1 MRKPGET
8 LITRD
13 DIIYFY
19 EKYKENLKREQQVT
33 ADLMQADSQEKWVEK
48 LKQKYRTMKQL
59 YIENEALL
67 NLYIRPFIEGRAE
80 LTAEV
85 AQEFIRQIRQ
95 AYFEEFEDS
104 LSMMEMAETLED
116 YFRENG
122 PIEYYIWNLSLLGIF
137 YNNSSDREEG
147 RKGYEYFEKVCKFKD
162 QYFEIEDFEVRKRIL
177 YGFYNRPILQGNFLL
192 TEAKELNDNREQA
205 LQFYNDEKVR
215 ALDGERFDFDGLI
228 RELNYDVLGDYIM
241 SHTRETSERWLLE
254 RAEKTLGY
262 YYEKELTRD
271 SNPYDMPDEI
281 YCYYRRTQ
289 FFLGRISCTEFL
301 EDYKKYCDYC
311 IRNDALEHAEGF
323 WESRLFQVAVNHLPG
338 ILQCLNLYGQEYQGD
353 QDLRSQCVEEYLK
366 IIRRFPR
373 TGNLRFVNDVI
384 QRSLCQFM
392 ELLTVGE
399 VESDILI
406 NVMLN
411 RDEITLIHSQMVSQ
425 IAIRILHTVIEKSP
439 ELLVGT
445 LECRN
450 LLEVLEKRDQ
460 IEAFVSQAAK
470 LFDVGKLKDADIV
483 NKQSRQLTEKE
494 LQRIFSHSEAGAA
507 IVDKIPA
514 LAQFKDV
521 ILGHHKSWNG
531 EMGYPESFDNTVSK
545 DRFLIELIHISDCLD
560 AATDFIG
567 RSYRNQKTFE
577 DCMEEFIQGK
587 GTIYSPELV
596 TLLEE
601 DHDLE
606 KDLKELLNEGRI
618 RTYYEVYGIALDPG
632 RQSKTEDEEDWC
644 IRLDEELDSE
654 QDEKERLISILHES
668 SRENRDFVQAMVR
681 QSLLTLYV
689 DLRSG
694 RYHVFSRGEQRLFK
708 ALSDGKYQEFLTHD
722 LEKIAYPGDWEKIK
736 YRLNISELLHTLAR
750 QNGNYEC
757 EMRVLLQGEYRWVR
771 MQFMKIDDKNRIPRT
786 MAVIITDVQESH
798 SRGDQ
803 MEAVLKDACRT
814 AMEANKAKSVFLSSM
829 SHDIRTP
836 MNGIIGMTQIALQH
850 LEERERVEDCLKKI
864 DESSRHLMELINE
877 VLDMSRIESGNK
889 ILLAEPVQLQE
900 LIKGVITVCQPEIL
914 EEHQKLTVDI
924 DELGEDCVMV
934 DPVRL
939 RQIFTNILSN
949 AVKYTPAGG
958 KIYVEAHKLPEKVKD
973 GTCYQFK
980 IRDNGI
986 GMSEEFQQKLF
997 EPFTREDNSMTNAK
1011 QGTGLGLSIVKSVV
1025 MMMGGTI
1032 EVDSV
1037 QGKGTTFTIVLP
1049 LPGVDGSVAEK
1060 KETSETTEDTGLMFD
1075 GHRILLAEDNEINRE
1090 IACELLENRGLM
1102 VESAQNG
1109 EEAFEKVRSNE
1120 EGYYELILMD
1130 IQMPGM
1136 NGYDAT
1142 RAIRNLESA
1151 YAKNIPIIA
1160 LTANIFEDDIM
1171 KAIDSGMNEH
1181 ITKPMDMRVVEKIL
1195 SKWLLSGRP
1204 R

>member
-1 MRKPGET
+1 M
-8 LITRD
+8 ITKD

-19 EKYKENLKREQQVT
+19 EKYKENLKKEQQVT
-33 ADLMQADSQEKWVEK
+33 ADLMQADSQEEWVEK

-67 NLYIRPFIEGRAE
+67 NLYIRPFLEDRAE

-95 AYFEEFEDS
+95 AYFEELEDS
-104 LSMMEMAETLED
+104 LSMMEMAEALED

-122 PIEYYIWNLSLLGIF
+122 PVEYYIWDLSLLGIF
-137 YNNSSDREEG
+137 YNNSSEKEEG
-147 RKGYEYFEKVCKFKD
+147 RKGYEYFEKVCQFGE
-162 QYFEIEDFEVRKRIL
+162 QYFSIEDFEVRKRIL
-177 YGFYNRPILQGNFLL
+177 YAFYNRPVVQGNFLL
-192 TEAKELNDNREQA
+192 TEAEELNDHLEQA
-205 LQFYNDEKVR
+205 LEFYSNEKVR
-215 ALDGERFDFDGLI
+215 ALDGDRFDFDGLI
-228 RELNYDVLGDYIM
+228 RELNYDVLGDYVM
-241 SHTRETSERWLLE
+241 SHTRETCEKWLLE
-254 RAEKTLGY
+254 RAERVLAY
-262 YYEKELTRD
+262 YYEIELTRNP
-271 SNPYDMPDEI
+271 SPYDMPDEI
-281 YCYYRRTQ
+281 YCYYQRTR

-311 IRNDALEHAEGF
+311 IQNDELEHPEGF

-338 ILQCLNLYGQEYQGD
+338 ILQCLNLYGEEYRGD
-353 QDLRSQCVEEYLK
+353 RELRNWCVEEYLK
-366 IIRRFPR
+366 IIRRLPR
-373 TGNLRFVNDVI
+373 TGNSRFVNDVVE
-384 QRSLCQFM
+384 RSLYQFM
-392 ELLTVGE
+392 ELLAVGE

-425 IAIRILHTVIEKSP
+425 IALRILRTVMERQP

-450 LLEVLEKRDQ
+450 ILEVLEKRDQ
-460 IEAFVSQAAK
+460 IEAFVSQASK
-470 LFDVGKLKDADIV
+470 LFDIGKLKDADIV

-494 LQRIFSHSEAGAA
+494 LQRIFRHPEAGAG
-507 IVDKIPA
+507 IVEKIPA
-514 LAQFKDV
+514 LAQFRDV

-531 EMGYPESFDNTVSK
+531 EMGYPEDFDNTTSK
-545 DRFLIELIHISDCLD
+545 DRFLMELIHVSDCLD

-567 RSYRNQKTFE
+567 RSYRTQKTYE
-577 DCMEEFIQGK
+577 ECMEEFVQGK
-587 GTIYSPELV
+587 GTIYSPELI
-596 TLLEE
+596 TLMEE
-601 DHDLE
+601 DQILGEDLR
-606 KDLKELLNEGRI
+606 ELLNEGRI
-618 RTYYEVYGIALDPG
+618 RTYYEVYGIALDNG
-632 RQSKTEDEEDWC
+632 RQADSGDHRDWC
-644 IRLDEELDSE
+644 LRLDEDLDSE

-694 RYHVFSRGEQRLFK
+694 RYHVFSRGEQRIFG
-708 ALSDGKYQEFLTHD
+708 ALPDGKYQEFLTRN
-722 LEKIAYPGDWEKIK
+722 LEKIVYPGDWEKIR

-757 EMRVLLQGEYRWVR
+757 EMRILLQGEYRWVR
-771 MQFMKIDDKNRIPRT
+771 MQFMKIDDRNRIPKT
-786 MAVIITDVQESH
+786 MAVILTDVQESH
-798 SRGDQ
+798 SRSDQ

-850 LEERERVEDCLKKI
+850 LEEKDRVEDCLKKI
-864 DESSRHLMELINE
+864 DESSQHLMELINE

-889 ILLAEPVQLQE
+889 ILHAEPVQLLE

-914 EEHQKLTVDI
+914 EEHQELTVDI
-924 DELGEDCVMV
+924 EELAGDCVMA

-958 KIYVEAHKLPEKVKD
+958 KIHVEAHRISENGKD
-973 GTCYQFK
+973 GNRYQFK

-986 GMSEEFQQKLF
+986 GMSEEFQKRLF
-997 EPFTREDNSMTNAK
+997 EPFTREDNSMTNAR

-1025 MMMGGTI
+1025 TMMGGI
-1032 EVDSV
+1032 IDVDSI
-1037 QGKGTTFTIVLP
+1037 QGKGTTFTVSLSLP
-1049 LPGVDGSVAEK
+1049 AVDESAAEETE
-1060 KETSETTEDTGLMFD
+1060 KEENRETVKTQQRFD

-1090 IACELLENRGLM
+1090 IACELLESRGLI
-1102 VESAQNG
+1102 VECVTNG
-1109 EEAFEKVRSNE
+1109 EEAFERFRTGE

-1130 IQMPGM
+1130 IQMPVM

-1142 RAIRNLESA
+1142 RAIRNLGSD

-1195 SKWLLSGRP
+1195 NKWLVS
-1204 R
+1204 

>member
-1 MRKPGET
+1 M
-8 LITRD
+8 ITKD

-19 EKYKENLKREQQVT
+19 EKYKENLKKEQQVT
-33 ADLMQADSQEKWVEK
+33 ADLMQADSQEEWVEK

-67 NLYIRPFIEGRAE
+67 NLYVRPFIEGRAE

-85 AQEFIRQIRQ
+85 AQEFLRQIRQ
-95 AYFEEFEDS
+95 AYFEDFEDS

-122 PIEYYIWNLSLLGIF
+122 PVEYDIWNLSLLGIF
-137 YNNSSDREEG
+137 YNNSSEKEEG
-147 RKGYEYFEKVCKFKD
+147 RKGYEYFEKVCGFRER
-162 QYFEIEDFEVRKRIL
+162 YFAIEDFEVRKRIL
-177 YGFYNRPILQGNFLL
+177 YAFYNRPVVQGNFLL
-192 TEAKELNDNREQA
+192 AEAEELNHNLEQA
-205 LQFYNDEKVR
+205 LEFYNDEKVR

-228 RELNYDVLGDYIM
+228 RELNYDVLGDYVM
-241 SHTRETSERWLLE
+241 NHTRETAERWLLE

-262 YYEKELTRD
+262 YYEKELVRNP
-271 SNPYDMPDEI
+271 NPYDMPDEI
-281 YCYYRRTQ
+281 YCYYRRTL

-301 EDYKKYCDYC
+301 EDYKRYCDYC
-311 IRNDALEHAEGF
+311 IQNDVLEHLEGF

-338 ILQCLNLYGQEYQGD
+338 ILQCLNLYGQEYEGD
-353 QDLRSQCVEEYLK
+353 PTLRNQCVEEYLK
-366 IIRRFPR
+366 IIRRLPR
-373 TGNLRFVNDVI
+373 TGNLRFVNDVVE
-384 QRSLCQFM
+384 RSLYQFM

-399 VESDILI
+399 VASDILI

-425 IAIRILHTVIEKSP
+425 IAIRILHSVTERRP

-445 LECRN
+445 LGCRN
-450 LLEVLEKRDQ
+450 ILEVLEKRDQ

-483 NKQSRQLTEKE
+483 NKQTRQLTEKE
-494 LQRIFSHSEAGAA
+494 LQRIFRHPEAGAA
-507 IVDKIPA
+507 IVEKIPA
-514 LAQFKDV
+514 LSQFRDV

-531 EMGYPESFDNTVSK
+531 EMGYPESFDNTTSR

-567 RSYRNQKTFE
+567 RSYRTQKTFE
-577 DCMEEFIQGK
+577 ECMEEFIQGK
-587 GTIYSPELV
+587 ETIYAPELV

-601 DHDLE
+601 DHELERDLR
-606 KDLKELLNEGRI
+606 ELLNEGRI
-618 RTYYEVYGIALDPG
+618 RTYYEVYGIALDDG
-632 RQSKTEDEEDWC
+632 RQTDTEDGRDWC
-644 IRLDEELDSE
+644 LRLDEELDSE

-694 RYHVFSRGEQRLFK
+694 RYHVFSRGKQRMFD
-708 ALSDGKYQEFLTHD
+708 ALSDGKYQEFLTQN
-722 LEKIAYPGDWEKIK
+722 LEKIAEPGDWEKIK

-786 MAVIITDVQESH
+786 MAVLITDVQESH
-798 SRGDQ
+798 GRSDQ

-836 MNGIIGMTQIALQH
+836 MNGIIGMTRIALQH
-850 LEERERVEDCLKKI
+850 LEERDRVEDCLKKI

-889 ILLAEPVQLQE
+889 ILHAEPVQLQE
-900 LIKGVITVCQPEIL
+900 LIKGVITVCQPEIQA
-914 EEHQKLTVDI
+914 EQQELTVDI
-924 DELGEDCVMV
+924 AELAEDCVMV

-949 AVKYTPAGG
+949 AVKYTPARG
-958 KIYVEAHKLPEKVKD
+958 KIHIEAHKLLKNIPD
-973 GTCYQFK
+973 GNCYQFR

-986 GMSEEFQQKLF
+986 GMSEEFQHRLF
-997 EPFTREDNSMTNAK
+997 EPFTREDNSMTNAR

-1025 MMMGGTI
+1025 TMMGGTI
-1032 EVDSV
+1032 KVDSV
-1037 QGKGTTFTIVLP
+1037 QGKGTMFTVTLP
-1049 LPGVDGSVAEK
+1049 LPAADI
-1060 KETSETTEDTGLMFD
+1060 SETVETETMDTVQQRFD

-1090 IACELLENRGLM
+1090 IACELLESRGLV
-1102 VESAQNG
+1102 VESVTNG
-1109 EEAFEKVRSNE
+1109 EEAFEKIRDSE
-1120 EGYYELILMD
+1120 EGRYELILMD
-1130 IQMPGM
+1130 IQMPVM

-1142 RAIRNLESA
+1142 RAIRNLDGA

-1195 SKWLLSGRP
+1195 NKWLMS
-1204 R
+1204 

>member
-1 MRKPGET
+1 M
-8 LITRD
+8 ITKD

-19 EKYKENLKREQQVT
+19 EKYKENLKKEQQVT
-33 ADLMQADSQEKWVEK
+33 ADLMQADSQEEWVEK

-67 NLYIRPFIEGRAE
+67 NLYIRPFLEGRAE

-95 AYFEEFEDS
+95 AYFEELEDS
-104 LSMMEMAETLED
+104 LSMMEMAEALED
-116 YFRENG
+116 YFWENG
-122 PIEYYIWNLSLLGIF
+122 PVEYYIWDLSLLGIF
-137 YNNSSDREEG
+137 YNNSSEKEEG
-147 RKGYEYFEKVCKFKD
+147 RKGYEYFEKVCRFRE
-162 QYFEIEDFEVRKRIL
+162 QYFSIEDFEVRKRIL
-177 YGFYNRPILQGNFLL
+177 YAFYNRPVVQGNFLL
-192 TEAKELNDNREQA
+192 TEADELNDHLEQA
-205 LQFYNDEKVR
+205 LEFYNDEKVR

-228 RELNYDVLGDYIM
+228 RELNYDVLGDYVM
-241 SHTRETSERWLLE
+241 SHTRETCEKWLLE

-262 YYEKELTRD
+262 YYETELTRNP
-271 SNPYDMPDEI
+271 NPYDMPDEI
-281 YCYYRRTQ
+281 YCYYQRTR

-311 IRNDALEHAEGF
+311 IQNDELEHPEGF

-338 ILQCLNLYGQEYQGD
+338 ILQCLNLYGEEYRGD
-353 QDLRSQCVEEYLK
+353 RELRSRCVEEYLK
-366 IIRRFPR
+366 IIRRLPR
-373 TGNLRFVNDVI
+373 TGNSRFVNDVVE
-384 QRSLCQFM
+384 RSLYQFM
-392 ELLTVGE
+392 ELLAIGE

-425 IAIRILHTVIEKSP
+425 IALRILQAVMERRP

-450 LLEVLEKRDQ
+450 VLEVLEKRDR

-470 LFDVGKLKDADIV
+470 LFDIGKLKDADIV

-494 LQRIFSHSEAGAA
+494 LQRIFRHPEAGAG
-507 IVDKIPA
+507 IVEKIPA
-514 LAQFKDV
+514 LAQFRDV

-531 EMGYPESFDNTVSK
+531 EMGYPEDFDNTTSK
-545 DRFLIELIHISDCLD
+545 DRFLIELIHVSDCLD

-567 RSYRNQKTFE
+567 RSYRTQKTYE
-577 DCMEEFIQGK
+577 ECMEEFIQGK
-587 GTIYSPELV
+587 GTIYSPELI
-596 TLLEE
+596 TLMEE
-601 DHDLE
+601 DHNLG
-606 KDLKELLNEGRI
+606 KDLRELLNEGRI
-618 RTYYEVYGIALDPG
+618 RTYYEVYGIALDNG
-632 RQSKTEDEEDWC
+632 RQAEPGDHRDWC
-644 IRLDEELDSE
+644 LRLDEELDSE

-694 RYHVFSRGEQRLFK
+694 RYHVFSRGEQRIFG
-708 ALSDGKYQEFLTHD
+708 ALADGKYQEFLTQN
-722 LEKIAYPGDWEKIK
+722 LEKIAYPGDWEKIR

-757 EMRVLLQGEYRWVR
+757 EMRILLQGEYRWVR
-771 MQFMKIDDKNRIPRT
+771 MQFMKIDDRNRIPKT
-786 MAVIITDVQESH
+786 MAVILTDVQESH
-798 SRGDQ
+798 SRSDQ

-850 LEERERVEDCLKKI
+850 LEEKDRVEDCLKKI
-864 DESSRHLMELINE
+864 DESSQHLMELINE

-889 ILLAEPVQLQE
+889 ILHAEPVQLRE

-914 EEHQKLTVDI
+914 EEHQELTVDI
-924 DELGEDCVMV
+924 DELAGDCVMV

-958 KIYVEAHKLPEKVKD
+958 KIHVEAHRLSENGKD
-973 GTCYQFK
+973 GNRYQFK

-986 GMSEEFQQKLF
+986 GMSEEFQKRLF
-997 EPFTREDNSMTNAK
+997 EPFTREDNSMTNAR
-1011 QGTGLGLSIVKSVV
+1011 QGTGLGLSIAKSVV
-1025 MMMGGTI
+1025 TMMGGI
-1032 EVDSV
+1032 IDVDSI
-1037 QGKGTTFTIVLP
+1037 QGKGTTFTISLSLP
-1049 LPGVDGSVAEK
+1049 AVDASVSEETEK
-1060 KETSETTEDTGLMFD
+1060 EETTERQQRFD

-1090 IACELLENRGLM
+1090 IACELLESRGLI
-1102 VESAQNG
+1102 VESVTNG
-1109 EEAFEKVRSNE
+1109 EEAFERFRNSR

-1130 IQMPGM
+1130 IQMPVM

-1142 RAIRNLESA
+1142 RAIRNLGSD
-1151 YAKNIPIIA
+1151 YAKDIPIIA

-1195 SKWLLSGRP
+1195 NKWLVS
-1204 R
+1204 

>member
-1 MRKPGET
+1 M
-8 LITRD
+8 ITKD

-19 EKYKENLKREQQVT
+19 EKYKENLKKEQQVT
-33 ADLMQADSQEKWVEK
+33 ADLMQADSQEEWVEK

-67 NLYIRPFIEGRAE
+67 NLYIRPFLEGRAE

-95 AYFEEFEDS
+95 AYFEELEDS
-104 LSMMEMAETLED
+104 LSMMEMAEALED

-122 PIEYYIWNLSLLGIF
+122 PVEYYIWDLSLLGIF
-137 YNNSSDREEG
+137 YNNSSEKEEG
-147 RKGYEYFEKVCKFKD
+147 RKGYEYFEKVCRFRE
-162 QYFEIEDFEVRKRIL
+162 QYFSIEDFEVRKRIL
-177 YGFYNRPILQGNFLL
+177 YAFYNCPVVLGNFLL
-192 TEAKELNDNREQA
+192 AEAEELNDHLEQA
-205 LQFYNDEKVR
+205 LEFYNDEKVR
-215 ALDGERFDFDGLI
+215 ALDGDRFDFDGLI
-228 RELNYDVLGDYIM
+228 RELNYDILGDYVM
-241 SHTRETSERWLLE
+241 SHTRETCAKWLLE
-254 RAEKTLGY
+254 RAEKALGH
-262 YYEKELTRD
+262 YYEIELTRNA
-271 SNPYDMPDEI
+271 NPYDMPDEI
-281 YCYYRRTQ
+281 YCYYQRTR

-311 IRNDALEHAEGF
+311 IQNDELEHPEGF
-323 WESRLFQVAVNHLPG
+323 WESRLFQIAVNHLPG
-338 ILQCLNLYGQEYQGD
+338 ILQCLNLYGEEYLGD
-353 QDLRSQCVEEYLK
+353 RELRNWCVEEYLK
-366 IIRRFPR
+366 IIRRLPR
-373 TGNLRFVNDVI
+373 TGNSRFVNDVVE
-384 QRSLCQFM
+384 RSLYQFM
-392 ELLTVGE
+392 ELLAVGE

-425 IAIRILHTVIEKSP
+425 ISLRILQTVMEHRP

-450 LLEVLEKRDQ
+450 ILEVLEKRDQ

-470 LFDVGKLKDADIV
+470 LFDIGKLKDADIV

-494 LQRIFSHSEAGAA
+494 LQRIFRHPEAGAG
-507 IVDKIPA
+507 IVEKIPA
-514 LAQFKDV
+514 LAQFRDV

-531 EMGYPESFDNTVSK
+531 EMGYPEAFDNTTSR
-545 DRFLIELIHISDCLD
+545 DRFLMELIHVSDCLD

-567 RSYRNQKTFE
+567 RSYRTQKTYDE
-577 DCMEEFIQGK
+577 CMEEFIQGK
-587 GTIYSPELV
+587 GTIYSQELI
-596 TLLEE
+596 TLMEE
-601 DHDLE
+601 DQNLGEDLR
-606 KDLKELLNEGRI
+606 ELLNEGRV
-618 RTYYEVYGIALDPG
+618 RTYYEVYGIALDNG
-632 RQSKTEDEEDWC
+632 RQADSGDHRDWC
-644 IRLDEELDSE
+644 LRLDEELDSE

-681 QSLLTLYV
+681 RSLLTLYV

-694 RYHVFSRGEQRLFK
+694 RYHVFSRGEQRIFG
-708 ALSDGKYQEFLTHD
+708 ALPDGKYQEFLTQN
-722 LEKIAYPGDWEKIK
+722 LEKIVYPGDWEKIR

-771 MQFMKIDDKNRIPRT
+771 MQFMKIDDRNRIPKT
-786 MAVIITDVQESH
+786 MAVILTDVQESH
-798 SRGDQ
+798 SRSDQ

-836 MNGIIGMTQIALQH
+836 MNGIIGMTRIALQH
-850 LEERERVEDCLKKI
+850 LEEKDRVEDCLKKI
-864 DESSRHLMELINE
+864 DESSQYLMELINE

-889 ILLAEPVQLQE
+889 ILHAEPVQLRE

-914 EEHQKLTVDI
+914 EEHQELTVDI
-924 DELGEDCVMV
+924 EELAGDCVMV

-958 KIYVEAHKLPEKVKD
+958 KIQVEAHRLSENGKD
-973 GTCYQFK
+973 GNRYQFK

-986 GMSEEFQQKLF
+986 GMSEEFQKRLF
-997 EPFTREDNSMTNAK
+997 EPFTREDNSMTNAR
-1011 QGTGLGLSIVKSVV
+1011 QGTGLGLSIAKSVV
-1025 MMMGGTI
+1025 TMMGGI
-1032 EVDSV
+1032 IDVDSI
-1037 QGKGTTFTIVLP
+1037 QGKGTTFTVSLSLP
-1049 LPGVDGSVAEK
+1049 AVEESVSEVTEK
-1060 KETSETTEDTGLMFD
+1060 EENKENIKTQQRFD

-1090 IACELLENRGLM
+1090 IACELLESRGLI
-1102 VESAQNG
+1102 VESVTNG
-1109 EEAFEKVRSNE
+1109 EEAFERFRTGE

-1130 IQMPGM
+1130 IQMPVM

-1142 RAIRNLESA
+1142 RAIRNLRSN

-1195 SKWLLSGRP
+1195 NKWLVS
-1204 R
+1204 